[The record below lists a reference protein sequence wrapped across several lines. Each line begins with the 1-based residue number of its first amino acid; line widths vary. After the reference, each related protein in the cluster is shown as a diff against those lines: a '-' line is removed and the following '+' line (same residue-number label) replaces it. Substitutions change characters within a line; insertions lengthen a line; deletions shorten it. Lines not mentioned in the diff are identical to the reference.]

1 MAATS
6 PTMSVKSREMIGEE
20 QFSQRREVFG
30 KHDTVFLPPASPTP
44 AYREVEPI
52 VTSNHGKTTANFKRN
67 TPGYSSMRESR
78 TDERVFDFRPRK
90 YSDNFTSELN
100 QSDDVEYRHTMT
112 ERTRRLS
119 KLRRDFMTSNLHEP
133 GTTSPFN
140 RSGTRASMPANTN
153 TSPLKYKIESPNLYK
168 FPFAEPYSTPTP
180 VRRVVVDLGP
190 ADEEGGGGKENQD
203 PERVRHQSLNYES
216 PNKIDQQKLFEEI
229 LKRYSPQRKPVDWQ
243 LPPTKPRVVASVPK
257 SNSSVADSIDSG
269 DKNDKNEKG
278 DDDVFEKKQNG
289 EVAAAAL
296 SENSVE
302 KSESNAV
309 EVKAEVIQNGPES
322 LSAEGGATKESES
335 KPSQSELDEKQDQVP
350 ELSTIQRQLSKESA
364 KKPLD
369 NKIVDLSIP
378 ALIQK
383 MTAEADN
390 LENTSKMQKKVK
402 RKRSFLDKL
411 LGRKKDK

>member
-1 MAATS
+1 MAAKS

-44 AYREVEPI
+44 ASYREVDPI
-52 VTSNHGKTTANFKRN
+52 VTSNHGKTTTNFKRN

-119 KLRRDFMTSNLHEP
+119 KMRRDFMTSNLHEP
-133 GTTSPFN
+133 GSTSPFN

-180 VRRVVVDLGP
+180 VRRVIVDLGS
-190 ADEEGGGGKENQD
+190 ADEEGGGKENQD
-203 PERVRHQSLNYES
+203 PERPRHQSLTQEPVS
-216 PNKIDQQKLFEEI
+216 KVDQQKLFEEI

-257 SNSSVADSIDSG
+257 SNSSVADSTDSG
-269 DKNDKNEKG
+269 DKNDKHEKG

-289 EVAAAAL
+289 EVL
-296 SENSVE
+296 SEKSVE
-302 KSESNAV
+302 HPV
-309 EVKAEVIQNGPES
+309 EVKTEVIQNGPES
-322 LSAEGGATKESES
+322 LSTDAGPAKESDS
-335 KPSQSELDEKQDQVP
+335 KTSQSELDEKQDQVP
-350 ELSTIQRQLSKESA
+350 ELSTIQRQLSKDSA
-364 KKPLD
+364 KKPLE

-383 MTAEADN
+383 MTAEGDS
-390 LENTSKMQKKVK
+390 LEKTSRMQKKVK

>member
-1 MAATS
+1 MAAKS

-44 AYREVEPI
+44 ASYREVDPI
-52 VTSNHGKTTANFKRN
+52 VTSNHGKTTTNFKRN

-119 KLRRDFMTSNLHEP
+119 KMRRDFMTSNLHEP
-133 GTTSPFN
+133 GSTSPFN

-180 VRRVVVDLGP
+180 VRRVIVDLGS
-190 ADEEGGGGKENQD
+190 ADEEGGGKENQD
-203 PERVRHQSLNYES
+203 PERPRHQSLTQEPVS
-216 PNKIDQQKLFEEI
+216 KVDQQKLFEEI

-257 SNSSVADSIDSG
+257 SNSSVADSTDSG
-269 DKNDKNEKG
+269 DKNDKHEKG

-289 EVAAAAL
+289 EVL
-296 SENSVE
+296 SENSME
-302 KSESNAV
+302 HPV
-309 EVKAEVIQNGPES
+309 EVKTEVIQNGPES
-322 LSAEGGATKESES
+322 LSTDAGPAKESDS
-335 KPSQSELDEKQDQVP
+335 KTSQSELDEKQDQVP
-350 ELSTIQRQLSKESA
+350 ELSTIQRQLSKDSA
-364 KKPLD
+364 KKPLE

-383 MTAEADN
+383 MTAEGDS
-390 LENTSKMQKKVK
+390 LEKTSRMQKKVK